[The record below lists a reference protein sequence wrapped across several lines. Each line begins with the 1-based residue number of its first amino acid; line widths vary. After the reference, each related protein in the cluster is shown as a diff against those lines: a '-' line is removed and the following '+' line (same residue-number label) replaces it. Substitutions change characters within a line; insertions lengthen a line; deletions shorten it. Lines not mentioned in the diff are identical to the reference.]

1 VGAEF
6 YVEPYGWI
14 PVDASEAWKH
24 PDKKDYFFGA
34 HDDNRLQF
42 TVGRDIR
49 LDPPQQAIR
58 STTSSILT
66 RWTESRSRWNPSS
79 RSKTESTV
87 ATEALSALLAMPGRS
102 ASSQMCAAHRSRDD
116 YP

>member
-1 VGAEF
+1 MEISAVAALGRAGPYDQHDGALPGYHCWAQF

-24 PDKKDYFFGA
+24 PEKKGYFFGS

-49 LDPPQQAIR
+49 LDPPQQGYPLNCFIYPYAE
-58 STTSSILT
+58 LDGKPFAL
-66 RWTESRSRWNPSS
+66 ESKFSFRDQ
-79 RSKTESTV
+79 
-87 ATEALSALLAMPGRS
+87 MS
-102 ASSQMCAAHRSRDD
+102 ASD
-116 YP
+116 